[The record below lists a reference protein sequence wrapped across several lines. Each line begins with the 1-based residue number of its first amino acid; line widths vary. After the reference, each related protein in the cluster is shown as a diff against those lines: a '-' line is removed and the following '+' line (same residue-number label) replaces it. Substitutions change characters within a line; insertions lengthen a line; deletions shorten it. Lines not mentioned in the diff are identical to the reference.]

1 MVPAMSTSVPSPSET
16 PLLLCI
22 DAPSLLHRNHHARAG
37 TALRDLGGR
46 PAWALHGMV
55 RQVVEAIESFGPDAV
70 VLGLDD
76 KSTSERAAT
85 YPAYKAGRAEKDPDL
100 VDQLGRAGALLD
112 ALGLLT
118 VTPPGLEAD
127 DVSASAATWAEREG
141 WRCVIITS
149 DRDAFAHI
157 SPTTE
162 VLRLINGGMH
172 ASPLLNPAR
181 LEAMYG
187 VSAEH
192 YLEYAALRGDAS
204 DNLPGVEGIGEKGAA
219 ALLAQVGSMAEVWAD
234 LEHCDG
240 ATVAAA
246 LDAYTAEL
254 GQRRISAGLLKRL
267 REPGAR
273 ERFEFNLS
281 IMGGRTDLDLGLHP
295 DSPGSPGLLP
305 LDPDRVRRV
314 VDHFGVAA
322 TTELALRVLT
332 PPARPRD

>member
-1 MVPAMSTSVPSPSET
+1 MSTSAPTPSE
-16 PLLLCI
+16 PRLLLCI
-22 DAPSLLHRNHHARAG
+22 DAPSLLHRNHHARVG
-37 TALRDLGGR
+37 TDLRDLGGR

-55 RQVVEAIESFGPDAV
+55 RQIVEAIESFEPDAV
-70 VLGLDD
+70 VFGLDD
-76 KSTSERAAT
+76 KASSLRAES

-112 ALGLLT
+112 AMGLLT
-118 VTPPGLEAD
+118 ITPPGLEAD
-127 DVSASAATWAEREG
+127 DVSASSAAWAEHVG

-172 ASPLLNPAR
+172 GSPLLNPRR
-181 LEAMYG
+181 LEALYG

-204 DNLPGVEGIGEKGAA
+204 DNLPGVAGIGEKGAA
-219 ALLAQVGSMAEVWAD
+219 ALLAQVASMREVWAD

-240 ATVAAA
+240 ATLAAA
-246 LDAYTAEL
+246 LDAYCAEQ
-254 GQRRISAGLLKRL
+254 GQRRISAGLLRRL
-267 REPGAR
+267 RDPAAR
-273 ERFEFNLS
+273 DRFEFNLT
-281 IMGGRTDLDLGLHP
+281 IMSGRADLDLGLSP
-295 DSPGSPGLLP
+295 DVPGSPGLLP
-305 LDPDRVRRV
+305 LDPDRVSRV
-314 VDHFGVAA
+314 VGHFGVEA

-332 PPARPRD
+332 R